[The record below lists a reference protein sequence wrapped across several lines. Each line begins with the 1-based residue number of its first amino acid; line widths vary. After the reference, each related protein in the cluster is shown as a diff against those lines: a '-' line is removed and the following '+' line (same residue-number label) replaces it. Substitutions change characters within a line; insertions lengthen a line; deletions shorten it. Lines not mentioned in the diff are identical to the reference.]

1 MDGAMEITLRHGK
14 TLSASGRR
22 PDDAPAWIDGIDN
35 PYLHGLFAP
44 TTVETSPTA
53 LRVEGELPR
62 DLRGAYFRNG
72 TNPRLAPKNR
82 YHWFDGDGMVSGIT
96 FGDGRA
102 TFANRWI
109 RTRGF
114 EMEQAKGES
123 IWPGVMGPFDF
134 SAPLGPIKD
143 TANTDLVFFRQR
155 LLALWYESGTP
166 YALDPRTLET
176 VGIETLDARLS
187 FPISA
192 HSKVEPASGDFIFFS
207 YGDRPPYYR
216 YGVITRDGR
225 LQVSE
230 IELPGPRRPHDIG
243 VSANWSI
250 VHDFPYY
257 LDAEHFK
264 RTGRRGL
271 SFHRDVPTRFGVLPR
286 LGGNADLRW
295 FECEP
300 CYMLHTVNCWE
311 EGDWLVQVGC
321 RTNDP
326 TVKGDP
332 RDGEL
337 AGLLAY
343 LTLQANLYEW
353 RFNLKTGEVRERPLD
368 TLNAEFPTINRRWMG
383 RPNRY
388 AYLQSIPQE
397 SPARF
402 EGLVKYD
409 LGTGRSER
417 FDYGKGIFGSETVF
431 APRSGA
437 TAEDDGYLVGFVTD
451 TNDWSSACWIFDA
464 RAITAGPIAKL
475 ALPQRLPAGFH
486 ALWVEGASLEG

>member
-1 MDGAMEITLRHGK
+1 MTAAMEITRRHGK
-14 TLSASGRR
+14 TLSRGGRR
-22 PDDAPAWIDGIDN
+22 PDHAPAWIDGIDN
-35 PYLHGLFAP
+35 PYLQGLFAP
-44 TTVETSPTA
+44 TTVETSPQT
-53 LRVEGELPR
+53 LVVQGELPK

-72 TNPRLAPKNR
+72 TNPRHAPTNR
-82 YHWFDGDGMVSGIT
+82 YHWFDGDGMVSGIR
-96 FGDGRA
+96 FDEGA
-102 TFANRWI
+102 VVFASRWI
-109 RTRGF
+109 RTQGF
-114 EMEQAKGES
+114 EHERESGGS

-134 SAPLGPIKD
+134 SLPLGPIKD
-143 TANTDLVFFRQR
+143 TANTDLVYFRGH
-155 LLALWYESGTP
+155 LLGLWYESGAM
-166 YALDPRTLET
+166 YKLDPHSLET
-176 VGIETLDARLS
+176 VGIETLDGRLT
-187 FPISA
+187 FPVSA

-216 YGVITRDGR
+216 YGVATPGGG
-225 LQVSE
+225 LHLAE

-257 LDAEHFK
+257 LDPEHFK

-271 SFHRDVPTRFGVLPR
+271 SFHREVPTRFGVLPR
-286 LGGNADLRW
+286 RGGNAQVRW

-321 RTNDP
+321 RTADP

-368 TLNAEFPTINRRWMG
+368 ALNAEFPTINRQLMG
-383 RPNRY
+383 RQNRY

-409 LGTGRSER
+409 LMTGSCQRY
-417 FDYGKGIFGSETVF
+417 DYGEGIFGSEVSF

-437 TAEDDGYLVGFVTD
+437 ESEDDGYLIEFVTD
-451 TNDWSSACWIFDA
+451 TSDWSSACWIFVFSAFSKDC
-464 RAITAGPIAKL
+464 RS
-475 ALPQRLPAGFH
+475 RN
-486 ALWVEGASLEG
+486 